1 MEALIRDALKDFDMF
16 KELTETIPLEVLT
29 AEAEALV
36 QSQQE
41 IFQAFS
47 NRLAVQQLAE
57 RIRQCATWEEIEAA
71 IASDP
76 THKNDAWALLSHEEK
91 ERIRILKIEA
101 AKPIDPNCEPLVG
114 KRVFVTPGAYRQSGE
129 GIVEC
134 DRGYGTLRALE
145 VRLPNGRIQFC
156 SLKDARLPELE
167 ITALHRA

>member
-29 AEAEALV
+29 AEAEALA

-57 RIRQCATWEEIEAA
+57 RIRQCATWEEIEEA
-71 IASDP
+71 IAFDP

-114 KRVFVTPGAYRQSGE
+114 KRVFVSPGCYRQAGE
-129 GIVEC
+129 GFVVD
-134 DRGYGTLRALE
+134 DRGYGTLRWLE
-145 VRLPNGRIQFC
+145 VRMLNGKLQPLPLNE
-156 SLKDARLPELE
+156 ARLVV
-167 ITALHRA
+167 